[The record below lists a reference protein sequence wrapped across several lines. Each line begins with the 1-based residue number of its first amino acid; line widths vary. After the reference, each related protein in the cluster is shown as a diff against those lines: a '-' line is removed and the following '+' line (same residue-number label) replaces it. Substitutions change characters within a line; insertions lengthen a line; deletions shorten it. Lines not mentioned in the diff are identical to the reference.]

1 MKVRDNKER
10 TCCDDPE
17 CPVWGDEYLVEAKT
31 AADLAHYSADEVAV
45 MLLELL
51 NPPIPEDRRGIVV
64 CNCGCGAWRPD
75 DGSVT

>member
-1 MKVRDNKER
+1 MS
-10 TCCDDPE
+10 DPK
-17 CPVWGDEYLVEAKT
+17 DETTYT
-31 AADLAHYSADEVAV
+31 PDEVAE